1 MREDHSYSITENETT
16 EDVRNSVN
24 SIIEE
29 SGCDI
34 PVIASEIA
42 HRVGKYNPSRK
53 NVRPVIV
60 RFTTVRHRLSNLKK
74 TCLKMGCIFI

>member
-42 HRVGKYNPSRK
+42 HRVGKP
-53 NVRPVIV
+53 PPPPPPPPPPIV
-60 RFTTVRHRLSNLKK
+60 RFTN
-74 TCLKMGCIFI
+74 CI

>member
-60 RFTTVRHRLSNLKK
+60 RFTN
-74 TCLKMGCIFI
+74 CI